1 MAEPPVSCTAA
12 PALFQTTCM
21 DNLVIKVE
29 PITAVTPAGC
39 PLTGMP
45 ADWNV
50 FSDGPFCSYD
60 SEGNTCKCGKEG
72 SFTFPM
78 PYAPVSTNC
87 FTTAY
92 ESLTLTDLLVSP
104 EGDSNDT
111 GNTCT
116 AATKSKTTYTDG
128 GDSTDNKFWGAATLE
143 DAVGSDAIYFSAS
156 SCGIKG
162 AVTDV
167 SGTNYMQF
175 KTTLMSSFSAN
186 TGDILTDQEMLETD
200 IICNYELSVDG
211 IMVAI
216 TPQLD
221 AVDEADKID
230 QDEDTNEIAETEVTT
245 AVTQNGNAY
254 VADLKGNFPDVTLG
268 SAMKID
274 FTAIGELETG
284 YYIESCVANN
294 EVADS
299 KATTYKDLELVTSG
313 CASLVKDATMT
324 TINPT
329 LDATS
334 TVLSFDQF
342 AFVDSTSTF
351 DAPVLK
357 FELNCV
363 LKFGTAPTPAQCA
376 ASGLDDDDDR

>member
-1 MAEPPVSCTAA
+1 
-12 PALFQTTCM
+12 
-21 DNLVIKVE
+21 
-29 PITAVTPAGC
+29 
-39 PLTGMP
+39 
-45 ADWNV
+45 
-50 FSDGPFCSYD
+50 
-60 SEGNTCKCGKEG
+60 
-72 SFTFPM
+72 
-78 PYAPVSTNC
+78 VSTNC
-87 FTTAY
+87 FTNAY
-92 ESLTLTDLLVSP
+92 KSLTLSDLLVSP
-104 EGDSNDT
+104 EGDTNDT

-116 AATKSKTTYTDG
+116 AAAKSKTAYTAEEA
-128 GDSTDNKFWGAATLE
+128 STDNKFWGSATLE
-143 DAVGSDAIYFSAS
+143 DAVDSGAIYFSAS
-156 SCGIKG
+156 SCGIQG

-167 SGTNYMQF
+167 SGTDYMQF

-221 AVDEADKID
+221 AVAEADKID

-245 AVTQNGNAY
+245 AVTVNGDAY
-254 VADLKGNFPDVTLG
+254 VEDPNGNFPDVTLG

-299 KATTYKDLELVTSG
+299 NAATYKDLDLVTAG
-313 CASLVKDATMT
+313 CASLVDDATMT

-334 TVLSFDQF
+334 TALSFDQF

-376 ASGLDDDDDR
+376 ASGRRRRSMARGKTVQQRSDTTEVTVSFPVSAEGDMNYSDGIATAAGKPKSADSGATEMLVSAMATAGFLLL